1 MNFCEKLENRVKR
14 TGSLLCIGLDPD
26 PDLIPEPF
34 GTESEG
40 IFLFLREVIE
50 ATAFYASAMKPN
62 LSYFEALGVEGF
74 KLFERVL
81 KVIPDDM
88 PIIADAKRGDIG
100 HSSKRYAHALLDHF
114 RCDAVTVNPYMGQDS
129 IEPFSDHQ
137 SKGVFVLCL
146 TSNSGSQDFQ
156 LPHLHLHVAEKV
168 RQWNRHGNLGLVVGA
183 THPGRIS
190 AIRKISGPMP
200 YLIPGV
206 GAQGGELEK
215 TLNAAKDGTKI
226 PCLIN
231 ASRSILY
238 AENPNDMEGT
248 QGTNKFSKI
257 DCISRSHHA
266 ASDLKKRISNFLEG

>member
-1 MNFCEKLENRVKR
+1 
-14 TGSLLCIGLDPD
+14 
-26 PDLIPEPF
+26 
-34 GTESEG
+34 
-40 IFLFLREVIE
+40 
-50 ATAFYASAMKPN
+50 
-62 LSYFEALGVEGF
+62 
-74 KLFERVL
+74 
-81 KVIPDDM
+81 
-88 PIIADAKRGDIG
+88 
-100 HSSKRYAHALLDHF
+100 
-114 RCDAVTVNPYMGQDS
+114 
-129 IEPFSDHQ
+129 
-137 SKGVFVLCL
+137 
-146 TSNSGSQDFQ
+146 
-156 LPHLHLHVAEKV
+156 
-168 RQWNRHGNLGLVVGA
+168 
-183 THPGRIS
+183 
-190 AIRKISGPMP
+190 MP